1 MAGAMSAAES
11 ENPGLTLLCS
21 ITDNHSSSLS
31 THCLSEP
38 GDKCLPE
45 ACVDVQHLGSGS
57 QTTLIPR
64 GATSEEALVWL
75 REHAGWWL
83 GYKVDSRTSH
93 TWSQLVMAT
102 PVPLGGTL
110 QGATAGLDG

>member
-21 ITDNHSSSLS
+21 IMDNHSPSLS
-31 THCLSEP
+31 IHCLSEP

-64 GATSEEALVWL
+64 GAMSEEALVWL
-75 REHAGWWL
+75 CEHAGRRL
-83 GYKVDSRTSH
+83 GYKADSRTSH

-102 PVPLGGTL
+102 PVPWGAL